1 MSSAP
6 VCRAAVCRAD
16 ACRATARRSDRP
28 LLIKAGLLLCLGIFV
43 LSGCGGEAAPVPQ
56 RVGSAQRTAPG
67 QVSVATAMGRSV
79 AAYPEMQRSAP
90 SPQTDDRNQTDA
102 LVLFTSMRKAR
113 VLHGLH

>member
-6 VCRAAVCRAD
+6 ECRAAVCRAD
-16 ACRATARRSDRP
+16 ECRATARRTDRP

-56 RVGSAQRTAPG
+56 RVSSAQRTAPG
-67 QVSVATAMGRSV
+67 QVGVATAMGRSV
-79 AAYPEMQRSAP
+79 AYPDTQRSAS
-90 SPQTDDRNQTDA
+90 SPQTDERNQTGA

-113 VLHGLH
+113 VLHGLR